1 MVYDWAGAGRL
12 LPIFSKTKG
21 GRTMDA
27 QIDPRALFTLNYGVY
42 ILSTGYDGKNNGQ
55 IINAL
60 MQLTAEPVCMAACL
74 HRDNYTTELVEKSGR
89 FSISVLEDA
98 VPLKFIGVFG
108 FHCGR
113 EFDKFG
119 ECQYEIDGNGLPL
132 VTEYTLAGIEL
143 KVLSVQDVF
152 THKLFV
158 GQVDRAQLLKEGIP
172 LTYANYH
179 KVKKGKSPA
188 NAPSAIFNQIK

>member
-1 MVYDWAGAGRL
+1 
-12 LPIFSKTKG
+12 
-21 GRTMDA
+21 MDA

-42 ILSTGYDGKNNGQ
+42 ILSTSHEGKKNGQ

-60 MQLTAEPVCMAACL
+60 MQLTADPICMAACL
-74 HRDNYTTELVEKSGR
+74 HRDNFTTELVEKSGR

-98 VPLKFIGVFG
+98 VPLKFIGLFG
-108 FHCGR
+108 FRCGR
-113 EFDKFG
+113 DFDKFS
-119 ECQYEIDGNGLPL
+119 ECTYEIGESGLPL

-152 THKLFV
+152 THKLIV
-158 GQVDRAQLLKEGIP
+158 GQVEKAQLLKEGTP

-179 KVKKGKSPA
+179 SVKKGKSPA
-188 NAPSAIFNQIK
+188 NAPSAVFNQVK